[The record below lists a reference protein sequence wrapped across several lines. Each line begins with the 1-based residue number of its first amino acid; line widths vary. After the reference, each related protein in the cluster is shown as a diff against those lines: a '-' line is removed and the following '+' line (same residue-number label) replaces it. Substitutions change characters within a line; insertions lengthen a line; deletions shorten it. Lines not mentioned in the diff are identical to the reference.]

1 MTSLQNLSY
10 LCGLIQFCRMFDY
23 PYHTIAGE
31 SEGIYRE
38 KGSKFIALAYPVKT
52 EEDVKQHV
60 AEVKKKYYD
69 ARHHCYAYILGPN
82 KDAYRLNDDGE
93 PSGTAG
99 RPIHGQLLSK
109 DVTDTLIIVVRYFGG
124 IKLGVSGLLN
134 AYKTAAKDALDN
146 NTIVERFVEENYAVR
161 FPPLGMNKVMQLL
174 KRDTVKITGQAYEA
188 DCIIHFTVQKR
199 DADNLLEALRK
210 IDGAAVQTA

>member
-1 MTSLQNLSY
+1 
-10 LCGLIQFCRMFDY
+10 MFDY
-23 PYHTIAGE
+23 TYKTIEKE

-38 KGSKFIALAYPVKT
+38 KGSKFIALAFPVKN
-52 EEDVKQHV
+52 EDAVKERLS
-60 AEVKKKYYD
+60 EVKKKYYD

-82 KDAYRLNDDGE
+82 KDYYRLNDDGE

-134 AYKTAAKDALDN
+134 AYKTAAKDALEN
-146 NTIVERFVEENYAVR
+146 SHIITKFVEEQYGIS
-161 FPPLGMNKVMQLL
+161 FPPVAMNKVMQLL
-174 KRDTVKITGQAYEA
+174 KRDSVKIMDQQYNTECEIYFSIQKREA
-188 DCIIHFTVQKR
+188 DV
-199 DADNLLEALRK
+199 LLESLKK
-210 IDGAAVQTA
+210 IENLKLSVWNP

>member
-1 MTSLQNLSY
+1 M
-10 LCGLIQFCRMFDY
+10 MFDY
-23 PYHTIAGE
+23 TYHTIAGE
-31 SEGIYRE
+31 SEGLYKE

-210 IDGAAVQTA
+210 VDGATVELV

>member
-1 MTSLQNLSY
+1 
-10 LCGLIQFCRMFDY
+10 MFDY
-23 PYHTIAGE
+23 TYHTIAGE
-31 SEGIYRE
+31 SEGIYKE

-124 IKLGVSGLLN
+124 TTTMSTLVSP
-134 AYKTAAKDALDN
+134 T
-146 NTIVERFVEENYAVR
+146 
-161 FPPLGMNKVMQLL
+161 
-174 KRDTVKITGQAYEA
+174 
-188 DCIIHFTVQKR
+188 DCICPKTGGPDELAGSPSSLQRKVFISAPKR
-199 DADNLLEALRK
+199 KAY
-210 IDGAAVQTA
+210 TW